1 MKNLKLVVASCLIL
15 YVNQVKAME
24 HEVDA
29 KRVDARTADKSPTDV
44 DVNAQHAKESQVTSH
59 ASVNKDAV
67 DKQPEIKTPK
77 QSVSKPTTVNLS
89 KVNGEEAPADKV
101 NSEKKLTENQ
111 EQPQGLFLDQDAS
124 LQQEKAPDVTK
135 EPASNESSVSNNLF
149 SDMWKSM
156 SDGVNSMFT
165 SVSDMASSLKSF
177 LLQEEPLK
185 TELNKIIQGK
195 GDYSLA
201 SPEAKQQAET
211 ILENI
216 DEFDEK
222 RSDYMKEYKVKP
234 SSAEFSLPDHFT
246 QDDKTELNENRKT
259 IQKSL
264 EKLEM
269 NLQIPDAKMQQL
281 HANKAKAEQKKE
293 TALAKSNAKKETQ
306 AQSASASGW
315 LFLGA

>member
-1 MKNLKLVVASCLIL
+1 MKNLKLVIASCLIL

-44 DVNAQHAKESQVTSH
+44 DVNAQHARESQVTSRTS
-59 ASVNKDAV
+59 ANKDAV
-67 DKQPEIKTPK
+67 DKQPEIKTPT
-77 QSVSKPTTVNLS
+77 QSISKPTTVNLS

-111 EQPQGLFLDQDAS
+111 EQPQELFLDQDAS

-135 EPASNESSVSNNLF
+135 ESASNESTVSNNLF

-185 TELNKIIQGK
+185 TELNKIIEGK
-195 GDYSLA
+195 GDYSQA
-201 SPEAKQQAET
+201 SPEAKQQAKT

-216 DEFDEK
+216 NEFDEN
-222 RSDYMKEYKVKP
+222 RQNLMKKYTGKKFLDTDLT
-234 SSAEFSLPDHFT
+234 AQYFN
-246 QDDKTELNENRKT
+246 DDAKEILNEQRDKIT
-259 IQKSL
+259 KSL
-264 EKLEM
+264 KELATS
-269 NLQIPDAKMQQL
+269 LQIPDAKMQQL
-281 HANKAKAEQKKE
+281 HTNKAEVEQKKE
-293 TALAKSNAKKETQ
+293 TALAKSNAKKEEQ

-315 LFLGA
+315 LF